1 MDQPDLNTQIFQ
13 GLCGA
18 LYSMDQGLVC
28 SSNCNLDT
36 MSVVEFHCFYIL
48 QPSETG
54 PMLLRRLAGSEE
66 VLPISSSVSQL
77 AESSIPRDIEISVK
91 GALLEIE
98 STDYNPLTHN
108 RGFHQKLN
116 LIVTQSLQ
124 FGSIHS
130 NTNEATYEV
139 SSVVSDSVV
148 PTPQAFPNITNPST
162 EENITYQEMQITGEE
177 DKATASITKEWEQL
191 VVTEVLMK
199 SFSPVITT
207 PKPNTDRQFLS
218 PTNKQA
224 DMKTSMIMERLEVP
238 RKMKGKIGSPR
249 VVICNPTS
257 PDVSVLSQKRPL
269 IPFQSSQVS
278 NQQTVASSQLMK
290 PSFQRLKRKKK

>member
-1 MDQPDLNTQIFQ
+1 M
-13 GLCGA
+13 
-18 LYSMDQGLVC
+18 
-28 SSNCNLDT
+28 
-36 MSVVEFHCFYIL
+36 
-48 QPSETG
+48 
-54 PMLLRRLAGSEE
+54 
-66 VLPISSSVSQL
+66 
-77 AESSIPRDIEISVK
+77 
-91 GALLEIE
+91 
-98 STDYNPLTHN
+98 
-108 RGFHQKLN
+108 
-116 LIVTQSLQ
+116 
-124 FGSIHS
+124 
-130 NTNEATYEV
+130 

-162 EENITYQEMQITGEE
+162 KEETYQEMQITDEE
-177 DKATASITKEWEQL
+177 GKATASISKEWEQL

-207 PKPNTDRQFLS
+207 PKPNTDRKFLS

-278 NQQTVASSQLMK
+278 NQQTVSSSQLMK
-290 PSFQRLKRKKK
+290 PSFQRLKRKNK